1 MREKLRKLYT
11 RDFSE
16 KEVKSIFSRLR
27 CSTLCSTLREFQFK
41 LLHGIVYTNFHL
53 HKFKMI
59 DNNLCSFCQKDEETY
74 KHIFYTCE
82 FTRKVWERCSTFF
95 DYVDLQNLS
104 WEEIQFGIDLPNKG
118 KSQVVNHVM
127 ILVKHF
133 LFLGRK
139 RNTPPTEHIIKNR
152 IDQDRLEEKKLAIL
166 HNSLPLHLK
175 KWENWLL

>member
-1 MREKLRKLYT
+1 MGKVQY
-11 RDFSE
+11 F
-16 KEVKSIFSRLR
+16 FRL
-27 CSTLCSTLREFQFK
+27 CGFTKFK
-41 LLHGIVYTNFHL
+41 L
-53 HKFKMI
+53 
-59 DNNLCSFCQKDEETY
+59 
-74 KHIFYTCE
+74 
-82 FTRKVWERCSTFF
+82 
-95 DYVDLQNLS
+95 
-104 WEEIQFGIDLPNKG
+104 EEIQFGIDLPNKG

-133 LFLGRK
+133 LVLGRK